1 LYRFSQGASAA
12 WSALSEA
19 ARRYHRRSQ
28 RRSEAR
34 RPDAA
39 GRGAIEAR
47 SRGDRGAIEAHTID
61 AHTIDA
67 HKKKAHVT
75 VRLEMAALLPLLLLD
90 TPFSWRL
97 AAHRD

>member
-1 LYRFSQGASAA
+1 MLRVEG
-12 WSALSEA
+12 
-19 ARRYHRRSQ
+19 
-28 RRSEAR
+28 
-34 RPDAA
+34 
-39 GRGAIEAR
+39 R
-47 SRGDRGAIEAHTID
+47 SRRDRGAIEGHTIDAHTID